1 MAKNIVIVGAQ
12 WGDEGKGKIV
22 DILTK
27 NADIVVRFQG
37 GNNAGHTVIVNDEKY
52 VFHLMPSGIL
62 HENKACVIGDG
73 VVVDPEVLLGE
84 IEVLEEKG
92 IFNGKN
98 LHISKN
104 AHLIMPYHKRLD
116 ISKERLKGDQKIGT
130 TGRGIG
136 PAYED
141 KAARTGI
148 KCGDLLDENLFR
160 EKLKRNI
167 TEKNHYIQNV
177 LHQVGFEVHEVYH
190 TYMAIAE
197 KIAPYIID
205 TSHYLYTAMN
215 AKKKILFE
223 GAQGT
228 LLDIDHGT
236 YPYVTSSNT
245 TAGAASVGTG
255 IGPTRLDKAIGITKA
270 YTTRVGEGPFPTEL
284 DGKEA
289 DRLREHGGEYGAT
302 TGRPR
307 RVGWFDALALRY
319 AARINGLDGLVIT
332 KLDVLD
338 NLKKLKV
345 CIGYKYKGKKITDF
359 PADAAMLELCTPI
372 YEIHEGWFEDTTKIK
387 KFEKL
392 PKKAQ
397 EYIRRLEELS
407 GIKAVMLS
415 VGAARNETIMI
426 KNPFTR

>member
-27 NADIVVRFQG
+27 NADVVVRFQG
-37 GNNAGHTVIVNDEKY
+37 GNNAGHTVIVNEEKF

-62 HENKACVIGDG
+62 HKNKDCVIGDG
-73 VVVDPEVLLGE
+73 VVVDPVVLINE

-98 LHISKN
+98 LHISKK
-104 AHLIMPYHKRLD
+104 AHLIMPYHRRLD
-116 ISKERLKGDQKIGT
+116 VSRERLKGKEKIGT

-141 KAARTGI
+141 KAARIGI
-148 KCGDLLDENLFR
+148 RCGDLLDETLFR
-160 EKLKRNI
+160 EKLKRNL

-177 LHQVGFEVHEVYH
+177 LHQVGFEIHEIYH
-190 TYMAIAE
+190 SYMAMAE
-197 KIAPYIID
+197 KIAPFIKD
-205 TSHYLYTAMN
+205 TSELIYTAMN
-215 AKKKILFE
+215 EKKKILFE

-245 TAGAASVGTG
+245 TAGAAPVGSG
-255 IGPTRLDKAIGITKA
+255 IGPSRIDKAIGITKA

-284 DGKEA
+284 GGKEA
-289 DRLREHGGEYGAT
+289 ERLREHGGEYGAT

-307 RVGWFDALALRY
+307 RVGWFDALAIRY

-345 CIGYKYKGKKITDF
+345 CIGYKYKGKKTTTFPTD
-359 PADAAMLELCTPI
+359 AQQLDKYTPV
-372 YEIHEGWFEDTTKIK
+372 YEVHEGWLEDTTKIK

-397 EYIRRLEELS
+397 KYIRRLEELS
-407 GIKAVMLS
+407 GVPAIMIS
-415 VGAARNETIMI
+415 VGAARDDLILI